1 MARKSKVSD
10 SDHGEGVS
18 LAEPVVRV
26 KTFAAGEIACE
37 VCARA
42 NPPNRSQCL
51 YCGSGLPGGV
61 PAPNS
66 ISVEQ
71 TESPP
76 QRGTFCLSAKQLQSV
91 GGDVLAELAHL
102 VGAKIEDLS
111 AAIAAGGVLP
121 LPVASD
127 LAQGEKLRA
136 RIRQLELE
144 PFEFLQED
152 TDRFRKIRGL
162 DLSAGLV
169 GAVPPAEDFAYGWSD
184 LVLIVIG
191 RIVTTRIEIDEKRHG
206 SKSKQLDARQFSS
219 DELLMDLY
227 FKAGDAWR
235 VYGDNFDYSCLGER
249 KAVTG
254 FENFGRLLDL
264 IKERTPS
271 AEIDK
276 TYAKKRALLASVW
289 PLEEE
294 NRQIVSF
301 AGKRKQQQ
309 STTTNNESQF
319 NKYSRAAYL
328 LKMNSGERA
337 E

>member
-1 MARKSKVSD
+1 MSD

-18 LAEPVVRV
+18 LAAPVVRV
-26 KTFAAGEIACE
+26 KTFAAGEMIACE

-51 YCGSGLPGGV
+51 YCGGGLPGV
-61 PAPNS
+61 SPAAES
-66 ISVEQ
+66 ISVAQ
-71 TESPP
+71 TESPAP
-76 QRGTFCLSAKQLQSV
+76 RGTLCLSAHQLKSV

-121 LPVASD
+121 LAVASD

-136 RIRQLELE
+136 RIRQLDLE

-152 TDRFRKIRGL
+152 TDRFRKIRAF
-162 DLSAGLV
+162 DLSSGLV
-169 GAVPPAEDFAYGWSD
+169 GAVPPGEDFAYGWSD

-191 RIVTTRIEIDEKRHG
+191 RMVTTRIEIDEKRRG
-206 SKSKQLDARQFSS
+206 NKSKQLDARQFSS
-219 DELLMDLY
+219 DQLLMDLY
-227 FKAGDAWR
+227 FKGGDAWR

-254 FENFGRLLDL
+254 FENFGRLLEL
-264 IKERTPS
+264 INEWAPS
-271 AEIDK
+271 VEIDK
-276 TYAKKRALLASVW
+276 SYAKKRVLLASVW

-294 NRQIVSF
+294 NRQTVSF

-309 STTTNNESQF
+309 SITTSNESQF